1 MSLWPLLEPSRAAA
15 LFVACAA
22 LIVLWFLL
30 RPKARRVIVPS
41 LALFELDAKAHRDPR
56 WRERLALLLQL
67 LAAGLLCGALVRE
80 AAPAAASE
88 TAPGVTEAFI
98 VDLSASMRAEGR
110 LDAVR
115 ALLAAHPER
124 AIVAAGGSPRLLAPP
139 GLPRGRRD
147 GVIRGL
153 QAGWGGADLLGAVRL
168 AESYGYTPIVLSDG
182 PAPEGVAGQ
191 IVGEGGP
198 DAAVVSVSASGGVG
212 LPPEHS
218 LAVVVRSQGPERQAR
233 LRVETDE
240 GPLGEETVTLP
251 ADGTLRRVYRVPPSS
266 SAWARAVISAEGDTL
281 PENDAS
287 AAPLPPIR
295 PAVVWLVTPGNR
307 YLVSALKLLP
317 GLTLKVF
324 TPANAP
330 SPSEDVDLV
339 IYDRAAPRVAL
350 GAEGVAVYID
360 PPAGR
365 GPMPL
370 GERVEDPTFTTWDL
384 THPIF
389 AGVSLRRLEV
399 QAVSTVRAPPGSRVL
414 SATAAGPAWVV
425 RDEAPRAQV
434 LGFDLT
440 RSDLPLTV
448 AFPQLVYNWVIW
460 ARQGRA
466 GAPPPPAVS
475 AEEGLTLSPGLGA
488 ELTRLDVPDAPT
500 LTVPPGQR
508 RVEGVAPGVYAV
520 LDEAGERVQ
529 AVRWPEG
536 ELGRAES
543 GPPVEARVEAP
554 PAEEPP
560 TPRWLWLALAA
571 VLVLALEQQVA
582 PR

>member
-1 MSLWPLLEPSRAAA
+1 MSLWPLLDPARAAA

-22 LIVLWFLL
+22 LITLWFLL
-30 RPKARRVIVPS
+30 RPRARRVIVPS
-41 LALFELDAKAHRDPR
+41 LALFELDAKTHRDPR

-67 LAAGLLCGALVRE
+67 VGAGLLCAALVRE
-80 AAPAAASE
+80 AAPEAAPVVVE
-88 TAPGVTEAFI
+88 GVTEAFV

-110 LDAVR
+110 MDAVR
-115 ALLAAHPER
+115 AALAAKPEN
-124 AIVAAGGSPRLLAPP
+124 AIVTAGDSPRLVAPP
-139 GLPRGRRD
+139 GLTKGRHD
-147 GVIRGL
+147 AVL
-153 QAGWGGADLLGAVRL
+153 AALTPGWGGAELLGAARL
-168 AESYGYTPIVLSDG
+168 AESYGYRPIVLSDG
-182 PAPEGVAGQ
+182 PAPDGLAGQ

-198 DAAVVSVSASGGVG
+198 DAAVVNVSASAGVG
-212 LPPEHS
+212 LPPEHNVAII
-218 LAVVVRSQGPERQAR
+218 LQNQGPERPAR
-233 LRVETDE
+233 LSVETDE

-251 ADGTLRRVYRVPPSS
+251 ADGRLRRVYRVPPSS
-266 SAWARAVISAEGDTL
+266 SAWVRAVISAEGDTL
-281 PENDAS
+281 PENNTS
-287 AAPLPPIR
+287 AAALPPLG

-307 YLVSALKLLP
+307 YLLGALKLLP

-330 SPSEDVDLV
+330 SPGDDVDLV
-339 IYDRAAPRVAL
+339 IYDRAAPKATL
-350 GAEGVAVYID
+350 NAEVSAVYID

-384 THPIF
+384 THPLF

-399 QAVSTVRAPPGSRVL
+399 QAVSTVRAPAGARVL

-425 RDEAPRAQV
+425 RDAAPRAQV

-466 GAPPPPAVS
+466 GEAPPPSVS
-475 AEEGLTLSPGLGA
+475 AAEGLTVSPGLGA
-488 ELTRLDVPDAPT
+488 EVTRLDVPDAPT

-508 RVEGVAPGVYAV
+508 RVEGLAPGVYAV

-529 AVRWPEG
+529 AVLFPEG
-536 ELGRAES
+536 ELGRADV
-543 GPPVEARVEAP
+543 GPPVALGDAAP
-554 PAEEPP
+554 PAEASP
-560 TPRWLWLALAA
+560 TPRWLWLALA
-571 VLVLALEQQVA
+571 VVVVLALEQQVA